1 MKPEYT
7 FSLALD
13 NIRHRNLRSWLTIL
27 GIVIGVAS
35 IVTLISISIGVSD
48 QITSKMSTLGSN
60 VIQISGGGQQAQ
72 KFMGP
77 GIGGMGTSANPPGG
91 KSQFDS
97 HKDSVISFRDAEE
110 LRTLPGVY
118 KLDARIQDRATVLY
132 KDKNSSLTVIGTEPS
147 AFKDSVG
154 VSLVDGRYLSTSD
167 KYSVVLGYSVAN
179 ATFQDT
185 EMLNKQIKIGGVPF
199 RVVGI
204 LNQSG
209 GGMGGSDNAVFIPQ
223 QIAKNMFNQTEEVSQ
238 IIVIVA
244 DDHDTDTVAAQIESV
259 LINLHGVTADTKDF
273 TMTTA
278 ATVQST
284 VSSVTDTLGMLL
296 GGIASISLL
305 VGGIGV
311 ANTMFMSVLEQTRD
325 IGVLKSIGAK
335 NRDVVYLFLLEAAI
349 IGFVGGLLGVI
360 LSFVASFALS
370 SFSVPTKL
378 TPELLIGALLFSVL
392 IGVVAGVAP
401 ARNAARITPIE
412 ALKYE

>member
-1 MKPEYT
+1 MKPEYI

-35 IVTLISISIGVSD
+35 IVSLISISIGVSD
-48 QITSKMSTLGSN
+48 QITSRMSTLDSN
-60 VIQISGGGQQAQ
+60 VIQISAGGQQAQ

-77 GIGGMGTSANPPGG
+77 GLGGVGSGAPPGG

-97 HKDSVISFRDAEE
+97 HKDSVISFREVDD
-110 LRTLPGVY
+110 LRILPGVY
-118 KLDARIQDRATVLY
+118 KLDARIQNREIVSYT
-132 KDKNSSLTVIGTEPS
+132 DKNSSLTIIGTEPA

-154 VSLVDGRYLSTSD
+154 VELLDGRYLSTSD
-167 KYSVVLGYSVAN
+167 KYSAVLGYSVAN

-209 GGMGGSDNAVFIPQ
+209 GGMGGSDSAIFIPQ
-223 QIAKNMFNQTEEVSQ
+223 QTAKNMFNQTESVSQ

-259 LINLHGVTADTKDF
+259 LINLHRVTANTKDF
-273 TMTTA
+273 TIVTA

-284 VSSVTDTLGMLL
+284 VSSVTDTLGLLL

-335 NRDVVYLFLLEAAI
+335 NKDVVYLFLLEAGV

-360 LSFVASFALS
+360 LSFIASFALS
-370 SFSVPTKL
+370 SFNVPTKL

-401 ARNAARITPIE
+401 ARNAAAITPIE